1 MRKLLLL
8 FACLISAFAFADDVT
23 YFTITANGS
32 PISFPISEQTII
44 TYADNVL
51 VISTDENRIEIPVV
65 DISSFVF
72 NDEDVP
78 TSIGKEQEQRGRAS
92 LFKGLKPGSLV
103 QVLTPN
109 GVVVQ
114 TVEVPQEG
122 IASLHLQTLP
132 KGVYLVRTSAQTIK
146 IINK

>member
-8 FACLISAFAFADDVT
+8 FACLVSAFAFADDVT
-23 YFTITANGS
+23 YFTITANGA
-32 PISFPISEQTII
+32 PMSFPISEQTII

-51 VISTDENRIEIPVV
+51 VVSTDGNRIEVPVV

-72 NDEDVP
+72 NGEDVP
-78 TSIGKEQEQRGRAS
+78 TSIGEKQKLQDRAS

-109 GVVVQ
+109 GVVVHI
-114 TVEVPQEG
+114 VEVPQEG
-122 IASLHLQTLP
+122 TASLNLQTLP